1 MTDNFIAFFYRERL
15 LVTVASMIIVAGGIF
30 ALTKLNVDAFPDVTP
45 VQVEIDTEAE
55 GLAPQEVEQL
65 VTFPIENT
73 MNGIPGVTRVESISK
88 FGLSVVTV
96 FFKDDADIYFARQ
109 QVFERLSIAK
119 DDLPSSIEPSMG
131 PITTGTGQ
139 IYLYQVVGP
148 GKSNQEL
155 RTIQDWIVK
164 LQLRTVPGVADVLSF
179 GGDVKQYQVIVDQQ
193 ALVNYNIPLKSLFD
207 AIQNNNQNTGANF
220 IEHGDEQYVV
230 RGLGLVK
237 DIDDIR
243 NIVLDSRGGTPIRVS
258 DVARVEI
265 GNELR
270 QGAVT
275 KDGQGEVVTGI
286 VLKGVN
292 ENTKEVIDR
301 VNAKVVEINKSLPAG
316 VKIVD
321 YYDQSDLIDHSI
333 HTVVKSLIE
342 GEVLVLIILLLLLGD
357 FRGSIITAAGIP
369 FCMLVAFILMW
380 YSGLSA
386 NLTSLGGLAISIGMM
401 VDATVVMVENIY
413 RHLEEHREHSL
424 RETILVAAQEI
435 GRPMFFAILI
445 IIAVFLPVFTLQGI
459 EGKLFKPLAYAV
471 TFSMIGSLL
480 MALCVAPM
488 LCALWFRLKRGEPR
502 PNPIIRFLKA
512 VYIPVL
518 KWTMKHRYIT
528 VFIALLLV
536 GWSITNIYM
545 LGSEFL
551 PSIDEGNLL
560 VRATMPAS
568 ISLSRA
574 TEISAQ
580 IEKQLKEF
588 PEVETVVAK
597 IGRAEL
603 GGDPESVSN
612 DEIYVRLKPKEQWTT
627 AKTKD
632 ELVEAMRKKV
642 EGFPGVEFNFS
653 QVIQTR
659 NDELISGI
667 NAQIAVKVFG
677 EDQDSLRQLADQ
689 VRDAMS
695 HVPGAKDLAVEQVDG
710 EEHLE
715 ISLDRSKLARYGLN
729 VSDVLESAKIAI
741 GGDEATQVLEGQRRF
756 AIFVRLNED
765 YRNQVEKLNNI
776 LITAPVGGRV
786 PLGELATFK
795 LSSGDAVVSRENA
808 LRRVVVKCNV
818 EGRDIGSFVKDA
830 QSSVDR
836 QVKMPAG
843 YFITWGG
850 QFQNAQ
856 EATHRLLIAI
866 PIALVL
872 VFVLIYACF
881 GSLRNT
887 LTIIFNIP
895 IALAGST
902 TFLLISGFPL
912 SVPALVGFIAVF
924 GIAVQNGMVM
934 VSYINKLRKNGRE
947 LREAVIEGASVRLR
961 AELLSALIGSISLI
975 PFIISTGTGA
985 EIEKPLAIVV
995 VGGMFMAPVKIVFLP
1010 MIYEWIERR
1019 ATRKNEPPPDQPIEL
1034 EDDSAGEPPSE
1045 LVPSE
1050 A

>member
-15 LVTVASMIIVAGGIF
+15 LVAVVSMLIVAGGIL
-30 ALTKLNVDAFPDVTP
+30 ALRRLNVDAFPDVTP
-45 VQVEIDTEAE
+45 VQVEIDTDSQ

-65 VTFPIENT
+65 ITFPIEND
-73 MNGIPGVTRVESISK
+73 MNGISGVTRVESISK

-96 FFKDDADIYFARQ
+96 YFSDDTDIYFARQ
-109 QVFERLSIAK
+109 QVFERLSDAK
-119 DDLPSSIEPSMG
+119 GHIPAGFEPQMG

-139 IYLYQVVGP
+139 IYLYQIVGR

-155 RTIQDWIVK
+155 RTLQDWVVK
-164 LQLRTVPGVADVLSF
+164 LQLRTVPGVADVLDF
-179 GGDVKQYQVIVDQQ
+179 GGDVKQYHVIVDQQ
-193 ALVNYNIPLKSLFD
+193 ALVNYNIPLKSLFE

-230 RGLGLVK
+230 RGIGLVK
-237 DIDDIR
+237 DIEDIQ

-265 GNELR
+265 GSELR

-286 VLKGVN
+286 VLKRIN
-292 ENTKEVIDR
+292 ENTKQVIER
-301 VNAKVVEINKSLPAG
+301 IKEKVVEINKALPEG
-316 VKIVD
+316 VHIVD
-321 YYDQSDLIDHSI
+321 FYDQAELVDNSI
-333 HTVVKSLIE
+333 HTVVESLIE
-342 GEVLVLIILLLLLGD
+342 GEALVLVILVLLLGD
-357 FRGSIITAAGIP
+357 FRSSVITAAAIP

-386 NLTSLGGLAISIGMM
+386 NLMSLGGLAISIGMM

-413 RHLEEHREHSL
+413 RHLEEHREHST
-424 RETILVAAQEI
+424 RAAILVAAQEI

-471 TFSMIGSLL
+471 TFSMIGSML
-480 MALCVAPM
+480 MALCIAPM
-488 LCALWFRLKRGEPR
+488 LCALWLRLKRGEVR
-502 PNPIIRFLKA
+502 QNRIIGFFKGIY
-512 VYIPVL
+512 VPVL
-518 KWTMKHRYIT
+518 KWAIRHRYIALT
-528 VFIALLLV
+528 IAVALLV
-536 GWSITNIYM
+536 WTAADFYI

-551 PSIDEGNLL
+551 PTIDEGNML

-568 ISLSRA
+568 ISLTRA
-574 TEISAQ
+574 MDVSSQ
-580 IEKQLKEF
+580 IEKKLLEF

-597 IGRAEL
+597 IGRADL

-612 DEIYVRLKPKEQWTT
+612 DELYVRLKPKAQWKT

-632 ELVEAMRKKV
+632 ELVDAMRRRV
-642 EGFPGVEFNFS
+642 EGFPGVQFNFS

-667 NAQIAVKVFG
+667 NAQIAVKIFG
-677 EDQDSLRQLADQ
+677 EDQEQLHQ
-689 VRDAMS
+689 VGEEIRDAMS
-695 HVPGAKDLAVEQVDG
+695 HVRGVEDLAVEQVAG

-715 ISLDRSKLARYGLN
+715 IELDRDKIARYGLN
-729 VSDVLESAKIAI
+729 IADVLEVTKIAI
-741 GGDEATQVLEGQRRF
+741 GGDEATDVLEGQRRF
-756 AIFVRLNED
+756 AIFVRLKED
-765 YRNQVEKLNNI
+765 YRNQVDKLNDI
-776 LITAPVGGRV
+776 LVAAPVGGRI
-786 PLGELATFK
+786 PLGQLATFK
-795 LSSGDAVVSRENA
+795 LSSGDSVIDRENS

-818 EGRDIGSFVKDA
+818 KGRDIGGFVHDA
-830 QSSVDR
+830 QALVAA
-836 QVKMPAG
+836 QVKLPPG

-850 QFQNAQ
+850 QFENAQ
-856 EATHRLLIAI
+856 QAVRRLLIAI
-866 PIALVL
+866 PIALLL

-895 IALAGST
+895 IAMVGST
-902 TFLLISGFPL
+902 AFLLISGFPL
-912 SVPALVGFIAVF
+912 SVPAIVGFIAVF

-934 VSYINKLRKNGRE
+934 VSYINKLRDRGME
-947 LREAVIEGASVRLR
+947 LHEAVITGASVRLR

-975 PFIISTGTGA
+975 PFIISSGTGA

-995 VGGMFMAPVKIVFLP
+995 VGGLVTRPIKIVILP
-1010 MIYEWIERR
+1010 MVYEWVERR
-1019 ATRKNEPPPDQPIEL
+1019 AAHR
-1034 EDDSAGEPPSE
+1034 AARGA
-1045 LVPSE
+1045 E
-1050 A
+1050 ATLA

>member
-15 LVTVASMIIVAGGIF
+15 LVAVVSLLIMAGGIL
-30 ALTKLNVDAFPDVTP
+30 ALSRLNVDAFPDVTP
-45 VQVEIDTEAE
+45 VQVEIDTEGQ

-65 VTFPIENT
+65 ITFPIENV
-73 MNGIPGVTRVESISK
+73 MNGIPGVVRVQSISK

-96 FFKDDADIYFARQ
+96 YFRDDVDIYFARQ
-109 QVFERLSIAK
+109 QVFERLSLAK
-119 DDLPSSIEPSMG
+119 DRIPAGFEPGMG

-139 IYLYQVVGP
+139 VYLYQIVGR
-148 GKSNQEL
+148 GKSTQEL

-179 GGDVKQYQVIVDQQ
+179 GGDVKQYHVVVDQQ
-193 ALVNYNIPLKSLFD
+193 ALVNYNIPLKSLFE

-237 DIDDIR
+237 DIEDIQ
-243 NIVLDSRGGTPIRVS
+243 NIVLDSRGGTPIKVS
-258 DVARVEI
+258 DVAQVEI

-286 VLKGVN
+286 VLKRIN
-292 ENTKEVIDR
+292 ENTKQVIER
-301 VNAKVVEINKSLPAG
+301 IKEKVAEINKALPEG
-316 VKIVD
+316 VTVVD
-321 YYDQSDLIDHSI
+321 YYDQSELVDNSI

-342 GEVLVLIILLLLLGD
+342 GEVLVLLILLLLLGD
-357 FRGSIITAAGIP
+357 FRGSLITAAAIP

-413 RHLEEHREHSL
+413 RHLEEHREHSM
-424 RETILVAAQEI
+424 REAILVAAQEI

-445 IIAVFLPVFTLQGI
+445 VIAVFLPVFTLQGV

-471 TFSMIGSLL
+471 TFSMIGSML
-480 MALCVAPM
+480 MALCIAPM
-488 LCALWFRLKRGEPR
+488 LCALWLKLKQGEVR
-502 PNPIIRFLKA
+502 TNPIIGFFKGIY
-512 VYIPVL
+512 VPVL
-518 KWTMKHRYIT
+518 KWAIAHRYLTLILAGVLLLWSVAD
-528 VFIALLLV
+528 VFI
-536 GWSITNIYM
+536 

-551 PSIDEGNLL
+551 PTIDEGNML
-560 VRATMPAS
+560 VRATMPTS
-568 ISLSRA
+568 ISLPRA
-574 TEISAQ
+574 IEVSSQ
-580 IEKQLKEF
+580 IEKSLGEF

-612 DEIYVRLKPKEQWTT
+612 DEMYVRLKPKDQWTT

-632 ELVEAMRKKV
+632 ELVDAMRHRV

-659 NDELISGI
+659 NDELLSGI

-677 EDQDSLRQLADQ
+677 EDRDTLAR
-689 VRDAMS
+689 VAEGIREAMS
-695 HVPGAKDLAVEQVDG
+695 HVRGSKDLAVEQVAG

-715 ISLDRSKLARYGLN
+715 ISLDRDKLARYGLN
-729 VSDVLESAKIAI
+729 IADVLEVAKIAI
-741 GGDEATQVLEGQRRF
+741 GGDEATDVLEGQRHF
-756 AIFVRLNED
+756 AIFVRLKED
-765 YRNQVEKLNNI
+765 YRNQVEKLKDI
-776 LITAPVGGRV
+776 LIAAPVGGRV
-786 PLGELATFK
+786 PLGQLATFR

-818 EGRDIGSFVKDA
+818 TGRDIGGFVKDA
-830 QSSVDR
+830 QTAVAA
-836 QVKMPAG
+836 QVKTPPG

-850 QFQNAQ
+850 QFENAQ
-856 EATHRLLIAI
+856 QATRRLLIAI
-866 PIALVL
+866 PISLLL

-881 GSLRNT
+881 SSLRNT

-895 IALAGST
+895 IALVGST

-934 VSYINKLRKNGRE
+934 VSYINKLRAKGME
-947 LREAVIEGASVRLR
+947 LHDAVITGASVRLR

-975 PFIISTGTGA
+975 PFIISSGTGA

-995 VGGMFMAPVKIVFLP
+995 VGGLVTRPIKIVILP
-1010 MIYEWIERR
+1010 MVYEWVERR
-1019 ATRKNEPPPDQPIEL
+1019 AERRAARRAEAT
-1034 EDDSAGEPPSE
+1034 
-1045 LVPSE
+1045 LV
-1050 A
+1050 

>member
-15 LVTVASMIIVAGGIF
+15 LVAVVSMLIVAGGIL
-30 ALTKLNVDAFPDVTP
+30 ALRRLNVDAFPDVTP

-55 GLAPQEVEQL
+55 GLAPEEIEQQI
-65 VTFPIENT
+65 TFPIENE
-73 MNGIPGVTRVESISK
+73 MNGIAGVTRVQSESK

-96 FFKDDADIYFARQ
+96 YFTDDTDIYFARQ
-109 QVFERLSIAK
+109 QVFERLSAAK
-119 DDLPSSIEPSMG
+119 DSIPSGFEPQMG

-139 IYLYQVVGP
+139 IYLYQIVGH
-148 GKSNQEL
+148 GQSNQEL

-193 ALVNYNIPLKSLFD
+193 ALVSYNITLKSLFE

-220 IEHGDEQYVV
+220 IEHGDQQYVV

-237 DIDDIR
+237 DVADIG
-243 NIVLDSRGGTPIRVS
+243 NIVLDSRSGTPIRVS
-258 DVARVEI
+258 DVARVEV
-265 GNELR
+265 GNEIR

-286 VLKGVN
+286 VLKRIN
-292 ENTKEVIDR
+292 ENTKEVIER
-301 VNAKVVEINKSLPAG
+301 IKQKVAEINKALPAG
-316 VKIVD
+316 VTIVD
-321 YYDQSDLIDHSI
+321 YYDQAELVDNSV
-333 HTVVKSLIE
+333 HTVVESLIE
-342 GEVLVLIILLLLLGD
+342 GEVLVLIILVLLLGN
-357 FRGSIITAAGIP
+357 FRSSFITAAAIP

-380 YSGLSA
+380 YAGLSA
-386 NLTSLGGLAISIGMM
+386 NLMSLGGLAISIGMM

-413 RHLEEHREHSL
+413 RHLEEHREHST
-424 RETILVAAQEI
+424 REAILVAAQEI

-471 TFSMIGSLL
+471 TFSMIGSML
-480 MALCVAPM
+480 MALCIAPM
-488 LCALWFRLKRGEPR
+488 LCALWLRLKKGEVR
-502 PNPIIRFLKA
+502 TNPIIRFFKGIY
-512 VYIPVL
+512 VPVL
-518 KWTMKHRYIT
+518 QWAIRHRYLALT
-528 VFIALLLV
+528 IAGLLLV
-536 GWSITNIYM
+536 SSVADIFI

-551 PSIDEGNLL
+551 PTIDEGNML

-568 ISLSRA
+568 ISLPRA
-574 TEISAQ
+574 IEVSSQ
-580 IEKQLKEF
+580 IEKTLRQF

-612 DEIYVRLKPKEQWTT
+612 DELYVRLKPKSQWTT
-627 AKTKD
+627 ARTKD
-632 ELVEAMRKKV
+632 ELVDAMRSRV
-642 EGFPGVEFNFS
+642 ESMPGVKFNFS

-677 EDQDSLRQLADQ
+677 EDQDQLRKLADSI
-689 VRDAMS
+689 RDAMS
-695 HVPGAKDLAVEQVDG
+695 HVHGVEDLAVEQVAG

-715 ISLDRSKLARYGLN
+715 VDVDRDKIARYGLN
-729 VSDVLESAKIAI
+729 IADVLEVTKIAI
-741 GGDEATQVLEGQRRF
+741 GGDSATDVLEGQRRF
-756 AIFVRLNED
+756 AIFVRLKED
-765 YRNQVEKLNNI
+765 YRNQVDKLADI
-776 LITAPVGGRV
+776 LVNAPVGGRI
-786 PLGELATFK
+786 PLGQLATFK
-795 LSSGDAVVSRENA
+795 LSSGDSVVSRENS
-808 LRRVVVKCNV
+808 LRRVVVMCNV
-818 EGRDIGSFVKDA
+818 KGRDIGSFVHDA
-830 QSSVDR
+830 QQAVAL
-836 QVKMPAG
+836 QVKTPPG

-850 QFQNAQ
+850 QFENAQ
-856 EATHRLLIAI
+856 QAERRLLIAI
-866 PIALVL
+866 PISLLL
-872 VFVLIYACF
+872 VFVLIYSCF

-895 IALAGST
+895 IALVGST

-912 SVPALVGFIAVF
+912 SVPAIVGFIAVF
-924 GIAVQNGMVM
+924 GVAVQNGMVM
-934 VSYINKLRKNGRE
+934 VSYINKLRDRGME
-947 LREAVIEGASVRLR
+947 LREAVITGASVRLR

-975 PFIISTGTGA
+975 PFIISSGTGA

-995 VGGMFMAPVKIVFLP
+995 VGGLVTRPIKIVILP
-1010 MIYEWIERR
+1010 MVYEWVERR
-1019 ATRKNEPPPDQPIEL
+1019 AARNDEPAL
-1034 EDDSAGEPPSE
+1034 EA
-1045 LVPSE
+1045 E

>member
-15 LVTVASMIIVAGGIF
+15 LVTVVSVVIVAGGIF
-30 ALTKLNVDAFPDVTP
+30 ALYRLNVDAFPDVTP

-65 VTFPIENT
+65 VTFPIENV

-96 FFKDDADIYFARQ
+96 YFSDDTDIYFARQ

-119 DDLPSSIEPSMG
+119 DELPEGVEPSMG

-139 IYLYQVVGP
+139 IYLYEITGQ

-155 RTIQDWIVK
+155 RTIQDWIMK

-179 GGDVKQYQVIVDQQ
+179 GGDVKQYQVVVDQQ

-207 AIQNNNQNTGANF
+207 AVQNNNQNTGANF
-220 IEHGDEQYVV
+220 IEHGDQQYVV
-230 RGLGLVK
+230 RGIGLVK
-237 DIDDIR
+237 DIEDIK

-286 VLKGVN
+286 VLKGIN
-292 ENTKEVIDR
+292 ENTKQVIDR
-301 VNAKVVEINKSLPAG
+301 VEAKVAEINKSLPEG

-321 YYDQSDLIDHSI
+321 YYDQSDLIDHSV
-333 HTVVKSLIE
+333 HTVTESLIE
-342 GEVLVLIILLLLLGD
+342 GEILVLIILLLLLGD
-357 FRGSIITAAGIP
+357 FRGSLITAAAIP

-413 RHLEEHREHSL
+413 RHLEEHREHST
-424 RETILVAAQEI
+424 REAILVAAQEI

-445 IIAVFLPVFTLQGI
+445 IIAVFLPVFTLEGI

-471 TFSMIGSLL
+471 TFSMLGSML
-480 MALCVAPM
+480 MALCVAPSM
-488 LCALWFRLKRGEPR
+488 CAMWLRIKKTEPR
-502 PNPIIRFLKA
+502 QNPIVRFVKGIY
-512 VYIPVL
+512 VPVL
-518 KWTMKHRYIT
+518 KWTMVHRYIT
-528 VFIALLLV
+528 VLIGGLLI
-536 GWSITNIYM
+536 GGSILAGLR

-551 PSIDEGNLL
+551 PTIDEGNLL

-574 TEISAQ
+574 VEISGQ
-580 IEKQLKEF
+580 IERTFKEF

-612 DEIYVRLKPKEQWTT
+612 DELYVRLKPKDQWTT

-632 ELVEAMRKKV
+632 ELVDAMRKKV

-653 QVIQTR
+653 QVIETR

-677 EDQDSLRQLADQ
+677 EDQETLLKLAEQ
-689 VRDAMS
+689 VRDAMANVS
-695 HVPGAKDLAVEQVDG
+695 GGKDLAVEQVGG

-715 ISLDRSKLARYGLN
+715 ISLDRSELARYGLN
-729 VSDVLESAKIAI
+729 VSDVLEAAKIAI

-756 AIFVRLNED
+756 AIFVRLNQD
-765 YRNQVEKLNNI
+765 YRNQVEKLGDV
-776 LITAPVGGRV
+776 LIASPVGNRV
-786 PLGELATFK
+786 PLGQLATFK
-795 LSSGDAVVSRENA
+795 LSSGDAVISRENA
-808 LRRVVVKCNV
+808 LRRVVVTCNV
-818 EGRDIGSFVKDA
+818 ENRDIGSFVADA
-830 QSSVDR
+830 QAAVNQ

-856 EATHRLLIAI
+856 EANRRLAVAI
-866 PIALVL
+866 PIALIL
-872 VFVLIYACF
+872 VFVLIYTCF

-887 LTIIFNIP
+887 LTIVFNIP
-895 IALAGST
+895 IAMVGST
-902 TFLLISGFPL
+902 FFLLLSGYPL

-934 VSYINKLRKNGRE
+934 VSFINKRRRQGMA
-947 LREAVIEGASVRLR
+947 LREAVIDGASVRLR
-961 AELLSALIGSISLI
+961 AELLSGLIGSVSLI

-995 VGGMFMAPVKIVFLP
+995 VGGLVTTPIKIVILP
-1010 MIYEWIERR
+1010 MVYEWIESVIERR
-1019 ATRKNEPPPDQPIEL
+1019 SMRVEELDGVLDDELNE
-1034 EDDSAGEPPSE
+1034 
-1045 LVPSE
+1045 
-1050 A
+1050 

>member
-15 LVTVASMIIVAGGIF
+15 LVTVVSVVIVAGGIF
-30 ALTKLNVDAFPDVTP
+30 ALYRLNVDAFPDVTP

-65 VTFPIENT
+65 VTFPIENV

-96 FFKDDADIYFARQ
+96 YFSDDTDIYFARQ

-119 DDLPSSIEPSMG
+119 DELPEGVEPSMG

-139 IYLYQVVGP
+139 IYLYEITGQ

-179 GGDVKQYQVIVDQQ
+179 GGDVKQYQVVVDQQ

-207 AIQNNNQNTGANF
+207 AVQNNNQNTGANF
-220 IEHGDEQYVV
+220 IEHGDQQYVV
-230 RGLGLVK
+230 RGIGLVK
-237 DIDDIR
+237 DIEDIK

-286 VLKGVN
+286 VLKGIN
-292 ENTKEVIDR
+292 ENTKQVIDR
-301 VNAKVVEINKSLPAG
+301 VEAKVAEINKSLPEG
-316 VKIVD
+316 VKVVD
-321 YYDQSDLIDHSI
+321 YYDQSDLIDHSV
-333 HTVVKSLIE
+333 HTVTESLIE
-342 GEVLVLIILLLLLGD
+342 GEILVLIILLLLLGD
-357 FRGSIITAAGIP
+357 FRGSLITAAAIP

-413 RHLEEHREHSL
+413 RHLEEHREHST
-424 RETILVAAQEI
+424 REAILVAAQEI

-445 IIAVFLPVFTLQGI
+445 IIAVFLPVFTLEGI

-471 TFSMIGSLL
+471 TFSMLGSML
-480 MALCVAPM
+480 MALCVAPSM
-488 LCALWFRLKRGEPR
+488 CAMWLRIKKTEPR
-502 PNPIIRFLKA
+502 QNPIVRFVKGIY
-512 VYIPVL
+512 VPVL
-518 KWTMKHRYIT
+518 KWTMVHRYIT
-528 VFIALLLV
+528 VLIGGLLI
-536 GWSITNIYM
+536 GGSILAGLR

-551 PSIDEGNLL
+551 PTIDEGNLL

-574 TEISAQ
+574 VEISGQ
-580 IEKQLKEF
+580 IERTFKEF

-612 DEIYVRLKPKEQWTT
+612 DELYVRLKPKDQWTT

-632 ELVEAMRKKV
+632 ELVDAMRKKI

-653 QVIQTR
+653 QVIETR

-677 EDQDSLRQLADQ
+677 EDQETLLKLAEQ
-689 VRDAMS
+689 VRDAMANVS
-695 HVPGAKDLAVEQVDG
+695 GGKDLAVEQVGG

-715 ISLDRSKLARYGLN
+715 ISLDRSELARYGLN
-729 VSDVLESAKIAI
+729 VSDVLEAAKIAI

-756 AIFVRLNED
+756 AIFVRLNQD
-765 YRNQVEKLNNI
+765 YRNQVEKLGDV
-776 LITAPVGGRV
+776 LIASPVGNRV
-786 PLGELATFK
+786 PLGQLATFK
-795 LSSGDAVVSRENA
+795 LSSGDAVISRENA
-808 LRRVVVKCNV
+808 LRRVVVTCNV
-818 EGRDIGSFVKDA
+818 ENRDIGSFVADA
-830 QSSVDR
+830 QAAVNQ

-856 EATHRLLIAI
+856 EANRRLAVAI
-866 PIALVL
+866 PIALIL
-872 VFVLIYACF
+872 VFVLIYTCF

-887 LTIIFNIP
+887 LTIVFNIP
-895 IALAGST
+895 IAMVGST
-902 TFLLISGFPL
+902 FFLLLSGYPL

-934 VSYINKLRKNGRE
+934 VSFINKRRRQGMA
-947 LREAVIEGASVRLR
+947 LREAVIDGASVRLR
-961 AELLSALIGSISLI
+961 AELLSGLIGSVSLI

-995 VGGMFMAPVKIVFLP
+995 VGGLVTTPIKIVILP
-1010 MIYEWIERR
+1010 MVYEWIESVIERR
-1019 ATRKNEPPPDQPIEL
+1019 SMRVEELDGVLDDELNE
-1034 EDDSAGEPPSE
+1034 
-1045 LVPSE
+1045 
-1050 A
+1050 

>member
-15 LVTVASMIIVAGGIF
+15 LVAVVSMLIVAGGIL
-30 ALTKLNVDAFPDVTP
+30 ALRRLNVDAFPDVTP

-55 GLAPQEVEQL
+55 GLAPEEIEQQI
-65 VTFPIENT
+65 TFPIENE
-73 MNGIPGVTRVESISK
+73 MNGIAGVTRVQSESK

-96 FFKDDADIYFARQ
+96 YFTDDTDIYFARQ
-109 QVFERLSIAK
+109 QVFERLSAAK
-119 DDLPSSIEPSMG
+119 DTIPAGFEPQMG

-139 IYLYQVVGP
+139 IYLYQIVGH
-148 GKSNQEL
+148 GQSNQDL

-193 ALVNYNIPLKSLFD
+193 ALVNYNITLKALFE

-237 DIDDIR
+237 DIADIG

-265 GNELR
+265 GNEIR

-286 VLKGVN
+286 VLKRIN
-292 ENTKEVIDR
+292 ENTKQVIER
-301 VNAKVVEINKSLPAG
+301 IKEKVAEINKALPPG
-316 VKIVD
+316 VAIVD
-321 YYDQSDLIDHSI
+321 YYDQAELVDNSV
-333 HTVVKSLIE
+333 HTVVESLIE
-342 GEVLVLIILLLLLGD
+342 GELLVLIILVLLLGN
-357 FRGSIITAAGIP
+357 FRSSFITAAAIP

-380 YSGLSA
+380 YSALSA

-413 RHLEEHREHSL
+413 RHLEEHREHSM
-424 RETILVAAQEI
+424 REAILVAAQEI

-445 IIAVFLPVFTLQGI
+445 VIAVFLPVFTLQGV

-471 TFSMIGSLL
+471 TFSMIGSML
-480 MALCVAPM
+480 MALCIAPM
-488 LCALWFRLKRGEPR
+488 LCALWLRLKQGEVR
-502 PNPIIRFLKA
+502 TNPIIGYFKGIY
-512 VYIPVL
+512 VPVL
-518 KWTMKHRYIT
+518 KWTIRHRYLTLI
-528 VFIALLLV
+528 IAGLLLV
-536 GWSITNIYM
+536 WSVADVFI

-551 PSIDEGNLL
+551 PTIDEGNML

-574 TEISAQ
+574 TEVSTQ
-580 IEKQLKEF
+580 IEKTLRQF

-612 DEIYVRLKPKEQWTT
+612 DELYVRLKPKNQWTT
-627 AKTKD
+627 ARTKD
-632 ELVEAMRKKV
+632 ELVDAMRSRG
-642 EGFPGVEFNFS
+642 ESMPGVKFNFS

-667 NAQIAVKVFG
+667 NAQIAVKIFG
-677 EDQDSLRQLADQ
+677 EDQETLRKLADNI
-689 VRDAMS
+689 RDAMS
-695 HVPGAKDLAVEQVDG
+695 HIRGVEDLAVEQVAG

-715 ISLDRSKLARYGLN
+715 VDVDRDKIARYGLN
-729 VSDVLESAKIAI
+729 IADVLEVTKIAI
-741 GGDEATQVLEGQRRF
+741 GGDQATDVLEGQRRF
-756 AIFVRLNED
+756 AIFVRLKED
-765 YRNQVEKLNNI
+765 YRNQVEKLANI
-776 LITAPVGGRV
+776 LVNAPVGGSI
-786 PLGELATFK
+786 PLGQLATFK
-795 LSSGDAVVSRENA
+795 LSSGDSVISRENS
-808 LRRVVVKCNV
+808 LRHVVVMCNV
-818 EGRDIGSFVKDA
+818 KGRDIGSFVHDA
-830 QSSVDR
+830 QQAVAL
-836 QVKMPAG
+836 QVKMPPG
-843 YFITWGG
+843 YFVTWGG
-850 QFQNAQ
+850 QFENAQ
-856 EATHRLLIAI
+856 QATRRLLIAI
-866 PIALVL
+866 PISLLL
-872 VFVLIYACF
+872 VFVLIYSCF
-881 GSLRNT
+881 NSLSNT

-895 IALAGST
+895 IALVGST
-902 TFLLISGFPL
+902 TALLISGFPL
-912 SVPALVGFIAVF
+912 SVPAIVGFIAVF
-924 GIAVQNGMVM
+924 GVAVQNGMVM
-934 VSYINKLRKNGRE
+934 VSFINGLRDRGYE
-947 LREAVIEGASVRLR
+947 LYDAVITGASVRLR

-975 PFIISTGTGA
+975 PFIISSGTGA

-995 VGGMFMAPVKIVFLP
+995 VGGLVTRPIKIVILP
-1010 MIYEWIERR
+1010 MVYEWVERR
-1019 ATRKNEPPPDQPIEL
+1019 AARNEEPAL
-1034 EDDSAGEPPSE
+1034 EA
-1045 LVPSE
+1045 E